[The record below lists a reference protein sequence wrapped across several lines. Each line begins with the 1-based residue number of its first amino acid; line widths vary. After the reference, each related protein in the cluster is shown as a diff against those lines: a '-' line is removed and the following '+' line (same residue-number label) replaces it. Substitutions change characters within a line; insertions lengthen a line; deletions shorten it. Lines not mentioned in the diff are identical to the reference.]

1 MLRSLYIRDFA
12 LIDELDVA
20 FEGGLN
26 TITGETGAGKS
37 IVIGAFKLLLGDRA
51 STDVVRHGAK
61 KAIVEGQFDVGDGL
75 ASLRAV
81 LEDADITWQRNLII
95 RREVSSSG
103 SRAFVNDTPATVGL
117 LADIAS
123 ELIDLHG
130 QHDHQSL
137 LRVDQHIRHLD
148 AYADVS
154 ALRVAYQ
161 GQRASLLE
169 AITARDQLVDRLARA
184 EQERELFQF
193 QLQELSEA
201 ELVEGEDEALAAEAR
216 RFDQGEKIVSTAQY
230 LITLLYE
237 GEDSIYDQLV
247 RVTEE
252 LRDLVR
258 LDVAVGDATE
268 EILAAGVSVKEL
280 AGALSSTVDS
290 LDFSV
295 ERMASVRSRVTLL
308 ERLKRK
314 YGMDVSA
321 LIAERDRLSSALQ
334 AIQSGD
340 SQVRE
345 MEEIIKQKT
354 AALWE
359 RAEALSSRRQA
370 AAERL
375 SRQIEET
382 LDALGMPGC
391 RFEVN
396 FSKEYRE
403 DGLLRDGRGSAV
415 AARADGIDV
424 VEFFVGT
431 NLGTPI
437 RPLVKTASGGEI
449 SRIMLALK
457 ASLAEQ
463 ERLPILVFDEI
474 DVGIGGEVARR
485 VGREMKRMGA
495 HHQLLVITHLPQ
507 IAALGGAQY
516 DVRKQTQGDRVVTE
530 MRPLSREE
538 RVDVLAAMLSG
549 GLISEASRQ
558 NARELLAD

>member
-117 LADIAS
+117 LSEIAS

-252 LRDLVR
+252 
-258 LDVAVGDATE
+258 
-268 EILAAGVSVKEL
+268 
-280 AGALSSTVDS
+280 
-290 LDFSV
+290 
-295 ERMASVRSRVTLL
+295 
-308 ERLKRK
+308 
-314 YGMDVSA
+314 
-321 LIAERDRLSSALQ
+321 
-334 AIQSGD
+334 
-340 SQVRE
+340 
-345 MEEIIKQKT
+345 
-354 AALWE
+354 
-359 RAEALSSRRQA
+359 
-370 AAERL
+370 
-375 SRQIEET
+375 
-382 LDALGMPGC
+382 
-391 RFEVN
+391 
-396 FSKEYRE
+396 
-403 DGLLRDGRGSAV
+403 
-415 AARADGIDV
+415 
-424 VEFFVGT
+424 
-431 NLGTPI
+431 
-437 RPLVKTASGGEI
+437 
-449 SRIMLALK
+449 
-457 ASLAEQ
+457 
-463 ERLPILVFDEI
+463 
-474 DVGIGGEVARR
+474 
-485 VGREMKRMGA
+485 
-495 HHQLLVITHLPQ
+495 
-507 IAALGGAQY
+507 
-516 DVRKQTQGDRVVTE
+516 
-530 MRPLSREE
+530 
-538 RVDVLAAMLSG
+538 
-549 GLISEASRQ
+549 
-558 NARELLAD
+558 

>member
-20 FEGGLN
+20 FSGGLN

-61 KAIVEGQFDVGDGL
+61 KAIVEGQFDVGEGM

-81 LEDADITWQRNLII
+81 LEDAGISWQPNLII

-117 LADIAS
+117 LSGIAS

-137 LRVDQHIRHLD
+137 LRVDQHIKHLD
-148 AYADVS
+148 AYAGVS

-169 AITARDQLVDRLARA
+169 AISARDQLVDRLARA
-184 EQERELFQF
+184 EKERELFQF
-193 QLQELSEA
+193 QFQELSEA

-216 RFDQGEKIVSTAQY
+216 RFDQGEKIISTAQN
-230 LITLLYE
+230 LIALLYE

-252 LRDLVR
+252 LRDLAR
-258 LDVAVGDATE
+258 LDVAVGDATD

-280 AGALSSTVDS
+280 ASALSGTVDS

-295 ERMASVRSRVTLL
+295 ERMASVRNRVTLL

-314 YGMDVSA
+314 YGMDVPA

-334 AIQSGD
+334 TLQSGD

-345 MEEIIKQKT
+345 MEEIIRQKT
-354 AALWE
+354 AAVLE
-359 RAEALSSRRQA
+359 QAEELSSRRHE

-391 RFEVN
+391 RFEVQ
-396 FSKEYRE
+396 FAKEYRQ
-403 DGLLRDGRGSAV
+403 DGLLTDGTGSV
-415 AARADGIDV
+415 IAARADGIDV

-431 NLGTPI
+431 NVGTPI

-474 DVGIGGEVARR
+474 DVGISGEIARR
-485 VGREMKRMGA
+485 VGLEMKRMGA

-516 DVRKQTQGDRVVTE
+516 DVRKEMLGDRVVTE
-530 MRPLSREE
+530 MRPLAGEE
-538 RVDVLAAMLSG
+538 RVEVLAAMLSG